1 MLMVGVGVGR
11 TLESGFGDR
20 SGSGRGR
27 VFGAVGVGAV
37 GVGSIDAAGPP
48 SCRPASRPWV
58 AGIWGVKK
66 TLARDED
73 LEPGEAPVVGSAL
86 CSDPSFRG
94 SMTHEANNHAPLL
107 VLA

>member
-27 VFGAVGVGAV
+27 VFGAVGVGAID
-37 GVGSIDAAGPP
+37 GVGPP